1 MTWPGRSLPACAS
14 PMRPEHLAA
23 GAGLR
28 AGGLRGAGLPGACL
42 LSACLLSACLL
53 SACLLAGCGGGPV
66 RPSQPRPLP
75 TPPATTGGV
84 PDAVPRAEPRSAH
97 GNPPFYEVAGRRY
110 AVLASADGYVERGV
124 ASWYGP
130 DFHGRNTSSG
140 EPYDMYGMTA
150 AHKTLPLPCYARITN
165 LANGRS
171 IVVRINDRGP
181 FVANRI
187 VDLSYSAAQRLDIV
201 RMGTAFVELRTVG
214 PDDMLAANAAPP
226 ATSPP
231 PAPAATSAPAPAPAP
246 AQTQAD
252 EAITPP
258 PVASTIPVA
267 APPGL
272 SLYIQVGAYGDPA
285 NATRVV
291 GRLRAAGLPR
301 VLVLDGLAG
310 GRVLQRVR
318 IGPIASVEDYD
329 QLAARL
335 AAIGFPDARLATD

>member
-1 MTWPGRSLPACAS
+1 M
-14 PMRPEHLAA
+14 AA
-23 GAGLR
+23 TMA
-28 AGGLRGAGLPGACL
+28 ATM
-42 LSACLLSACLL
+42 
-53 SACLLAGCGGGPV
+53 ACLLAGCG
-66 RPSQPRPLP
+66 SQPRRAAPARPLP
-75 TPPATTGGV
+75 PPGNAAGV
-84 PDAVPRAEPRSAH
+84 PDAVPRAEPRSQH

-110 AVLASADGYVERGV
+110 AVLGSADGYVERGV

-187 VDLSYSAAQRLDIV
+187 VDLSYTAAQRLDIV
-201 RMGTAFVELRTVG
+201 RTGTAFVELRTVG
-214 PDDMLAANAAPP
+214 PDSMIEANTAMAAAP
-226 ATSPP
+226 AAL
-231 PAPAATSAPAPAPAP
+231 PAPASPPEP
-246 AQTQAD
+246 
-252 EAITPP
+252 AITAP
-258 PVASTIPVA
+258 PVAAELPVA

-285 NATRVV
+285 NAARVV
-291 GRLRAAGLPR
+291 SRLQAAGVPR
-301 VLVLDGLAG
+301 VFTLDGPAG
-310 GRVLQRVR
+310 GRMLQRVR
-318 IGPIASVEDYD
+318 VGPIASVEDYD

-335 AAIGFPDARLATD
+335 ASIGFQDARLATD

>member
-1 MTWPGRSLPACAS
+1 
-14 PMRPEHLAA
+14 MRPDECPGARTGRAPLAA
-23 GAGLR
+23 VA
-28 AGGLRGAGLPGACL
+28 
-42 LSACLLSACLL
+42 
-53 SACLLAGCGGGPV
+53 ACLLAASLLAACSHPPL
-66 RPSQPRPLP
+66 RPPAARPLP
-75 TPPATTGGV
+75 PPANGAGV
-84 PDAVPRAEPRSAH
+84 PDAVPRAEPRSLH

-110 AVLASADGYVERGV
+110 AVLASADGHVERGV

-214 PDDMLAANAAPP
+214 PEDMLAANTGTATAAQ
-226 ATSPP
+226 AL
-231 PAPAATSAPAPAPAP
+231 PAPAPAP
-246 AQTQAD
+246 PPATTMEPAG
-252 EAITPP
+252 ESITPP
-258 PVASTIPVA
+258 PVAAGNPVA
-267 APPGL
+267 APAGL
-272 SLYIQVGAYGDPA
+272 SLYIQVGAYGEAA
-285 NATRVV
+285 NAARVV
-291 GRLRAAGLPR
+291 ARLRSAGLPR
-301 VLVLDGLAG
+301 VLVLDGPAG
-310 GRVLQRVR
+310 ARALQRVR